1 MGRAVVDA
9 SVVVTLENAR
19 AAEREPTLTVLGDFD
34 SLHAPDHL
42 DIECLSA
49 LRGLMLGGRITTER
63 YVQAAMA
70 LPRLPIQRHPIAPL
84 VARILRLSAN
94 ASSYDAAYVALAE
107 LLDAPLVTRDHRLAG
122 VPGVSCRIITVD

>member
-1 MGRAVVDA
+1 MGRAVIDA
-9 SVVVTLENAR
+9 SVVVGLMSAA
-19 AAEREPTLTVLGDFD
+19 AAEREPTLGVLGDVD

-49 LRGLMLGGRITTER
+49 LRGLMLGRRITTER

-84 VARILRLSAN
+84 VARMLRLSAN

-107 LLDAPLVTRDHRLAG
+107 HLDAPLVTRDQRLAG
-122 VPGVSCRIITVD
+122 VPGISCRIVAVD